1 MSDPALTDPAADASI
16 DGSAVDATDDAPRA
30 SRKVPRPTLRR
41 EKALMREGSL
51 LVAGCDEV
59 GRGALAGPVTVG
71 VVVVDAGIGRV
82 PAGLADSK
90 LLSPQRREALVPK
103 IRRWSRWHAVGHASP
118 HEIDRWGLTVALRL
132 AGQRAMAEVGVQ
144 PDVVLLD
151 GNQDWL
157 SPRPEQTAMWQI
169 DLTDHTDHA
178 DHAAQEAGGPVT
190 SADALGELPDWP
202 DCTVPRVVTQIKADL
217 VCASV
222 AAASVLAK
230 VTRDAIMTSLANEHP
245 HFAWDENKGYASD
258 HHRAELGQRGPCE
271 HHRRSW
277 RLGFGDGDL
286 DGSTVRVST
295 DVLPS

>member
-1 MSDPALTDPAADASI
+1 
-16 DGSAVDATDDAPRA
+16 
-30 SRKVPRPTLRR
+30 
-41 EKALMREGSL
+41 MREGSV

-82 PAGLADSK
+82 PQGLADSK
-90 LLSPQRREALVPK
+90 LLSPQRRESLVPK
-103 IRRWSRWHAVGHASP
+103 IRRWSQWHAVGHASP
-118 HEIDRWGLTVALRL
+118 AEIDRWGLTIALRL
-132 AGQRAMAEVGVQ
+132 AGQRAMALVGVQ

-169 DLTDHTDHA
+169 DLSDH
-178 DHAAQEAGGPVT
+178 V
-190 SADALGELPDWP
+190 PDWP
-202 DCTVPRVVTQIKADL
+202 ECTVPRVVTQIKADL
-217 VCASV
+217 MCASV

-230 VTRDAIMTSLANEHP
+230 VTRDAIMTTLADEHP

-258 HHRAELGQRGPCE
+258 HHRAELRERGPCE

-277 RLGFGDGDL
+277 RLGCGDPEDPDDPDDRQEHRDPEGIVVA
-286 DGSTVRVST
+286 STAT
-295 DVLPS
+295 MAAHVLPN